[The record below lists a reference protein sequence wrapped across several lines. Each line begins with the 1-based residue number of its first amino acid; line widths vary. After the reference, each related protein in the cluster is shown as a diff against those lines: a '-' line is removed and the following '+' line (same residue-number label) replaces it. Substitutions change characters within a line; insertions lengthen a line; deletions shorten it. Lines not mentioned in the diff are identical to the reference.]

1 MQVAQY
7 VKAGHA
13 IFLQM
18 PGAMAKPVSGML
30 AT

>member
-7 VKAGHA
+7 IKAGHA
-13 IFLQM
+13 ILLHM
-18 PGAMAKPVSGML
+18 LGEMEKPVSGML